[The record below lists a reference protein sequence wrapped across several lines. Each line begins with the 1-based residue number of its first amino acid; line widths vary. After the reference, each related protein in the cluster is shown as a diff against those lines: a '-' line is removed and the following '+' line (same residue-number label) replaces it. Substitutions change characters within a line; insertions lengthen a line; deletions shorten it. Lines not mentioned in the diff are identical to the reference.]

1 MEDIRYAGLNRVLV
15 KDLELPKVDS
25 IIASS
30 TSVLSYGEIL
40 ACGAIKE
47 EDSIPDFMFNEGD
60 KVYFL
65 SRAGLVLDL
74 PDGQFRLL
82 NITDILIGEKNG

>member
-25 IIASS
+25 ILASS

>member
-15 KDLELPKVDS
+15 KDLELPKTDS
-25 IIASS
+25 ILASS
-30 TSVLSYGEIL
+30 TSTLSYGEIL

-60 KVYFL
+60 KIYFL

>member
-1 MEDIRYAGLNRVLV
+1 MEEIRYAGLNRVLV

-25 IIASS
+25 ILASS

-74 PDGQFRLL
+74 PDGQVRLL
-82 NITDILIGEKNG
+82 NITDILIGEK

>member
-15 KDLELPKVDS
+15 KDLELPKTDS
-25 IIASS
+25 ILASS
-30 TSVLSYGEIL
+30 TSTLSYGEIL
-40 ACGAIKE
+40 TCGAIKE